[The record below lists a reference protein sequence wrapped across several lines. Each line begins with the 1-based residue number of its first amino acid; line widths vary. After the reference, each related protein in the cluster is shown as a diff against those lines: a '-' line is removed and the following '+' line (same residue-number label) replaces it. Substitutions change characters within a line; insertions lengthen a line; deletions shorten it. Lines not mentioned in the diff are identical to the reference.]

1 MRCAPTLSELATGER
16 LEIWDFDELEDLC
29 EEVRDLLEEGE
40 LVVDFRVPRGAGLP
54 FSIIEAFQ
62 ALIQVVDAVQKDAE
76 VPCIFGSERALEM
89 AKRYQAGGEAADQVV
104 EVGDLKVVVRVG
116 DITRTLADA
125 IVNASNTQ
133 LHLGAGVS
141 GAIKRAVRDPD
152 GLQAA
157 MRALSHIGSGQ
168 VVHTRSFGLGL
179 APVILHA
186 ATATGRRDAIK
197 AAYEGSLRLAG
208 ELGLGVLAIPA
219 LGTGTGA
226 LSMVECARLCAEAL
240 QAHGSSTDPHTVIL
254 VLYNDPVG
262 AQLFVDAL
270 SSDAS

>member
-1 MRCAPTLSELATGER
+1 MRCVPTLTEHTTGER
-16 LEIWDFDELEDLC
+16 LDIWEFDDLEDLC
-29 EEVRDLLEEGE
+29 EEVSDLLEEGA
-40 LVVDFRVPRGAGLP
+40 LVLDFRVPRNAGLP

-62 ALIQVVDAVQKDAE
+62 ALIQVVNHAPGGDE
-76 VPCIFGSERALEM
+76 IPCIFGSERALEM
-89 AKRYQAGGEAADQVV
+89 AKRYQAGGEAADQVF
-104 EVGDLKVVVRVG
+104 EVRGMKVVVRVG

-133 LHLGAGVS
+133 LHLGSGVS

-157 MRALSHIGSGQ
+157 MSALAPIGSGQ
-168 VVHTRSFGLGL
+168 VVHTHSFGLGM
-179 APVILHA
+179 APLILHA

-197 AAYEGSLRLAG
+197 AAYEGSLRLAD
-208 ELGLGVLAIPA
+208 ELELGVLAIPA

-240 QAHGSSTDPHTVIL
+240 QARGTSTHPHTLIV

-270 SSDAS
+270 GSDAP